1 MKFQSLMHIGFYTA
15 NFDEIYDFYINKL
28 GLKPKIVVRY
38 KEYLGNTERPSR
50 AKIAAE
56 DPERIFY
63 TYIEVAPGQFI
74 EFFPEEE
81 RNHQET
87 NKKKVPGYSHF
98 ALLVDDIFKAR
109 EEVIAAGITPDTEI
123 SQGPSGTYQMWL
135 HDPDGNRFE
144 IMQYTADSYQVV
156 GHFS

>member
-1 MKFQSLMHIGFYTA
+1 MEFKSLMHISFYTA
-15 NFDEIYDFYINKL
+15 NFEEMWDFYVNKL
-28 GLKPKIVVRY
+28 GLKEKIVVRY
-38 KEYLGNTERPSR
+38 KEYLGKTDRPAR
-50 AKIAAE
+50 AKIAQE

-74 EFFPEEE
+74 EIFPEEK
-81 RNHQET
+81 RNHQDPVQ
-87 NKKKVPGYSHF
+87 KKVPGYSHF
-98 ALLVDDIFKAR
+98 SLLVDDIYQSR
-109 EEVIAAGITPDTEI
+109 EAFLAAGIVPDTQI

-144 IMQYTADSYQVV
+144 VMQYTDTSYQVV